1 MARGEVRRQWKSARI
16 RSQGSSPI
24 KHREHPHASGERLPQ
39 EGRLGFLRSRRP
51 LPPRRGPEHRRR
63 PTGAALTWPPS
74 PRVRTVPT
82 VPMPDVLSSSPACLP
97 PRPLRGWGLVLG
109 LLLMSAAL
117 LTAPPPGTAQPADRP
132 DTTRVERGTASYYGD
147 ELAGRPT
154 ASGERFDPGRL
165 TAAHRSLPFGAKV
178 RVTNLRNGRT
188 VVVRINDRGPFTRR
202 RIIDLS
208 YAAARRIGMV
218 AAGTAPVRIELLR

>member
-1 MARGEVRRQWKSARI
+1 
-16 RSQGSSPI
+16 
-24 KHREHPHASGERLPQ
+24 
-39 EGRLGFLRSRRP
+39 
-51 LPPRRGPEHRRR
+51 
-63 PTGAALTWPPS
+63 
-74 PRVRTVPT
+74 
-82 VPMPDVLSSSPACLP
+82 
-97 PRPLRGWGLVLG
+97 
-109 LLLMSAAL
+109 
-117 LTAPPPGTAQPADRP
+117 
-132 DTTRVERGTASYYGD
+132 VERGTASYYGD